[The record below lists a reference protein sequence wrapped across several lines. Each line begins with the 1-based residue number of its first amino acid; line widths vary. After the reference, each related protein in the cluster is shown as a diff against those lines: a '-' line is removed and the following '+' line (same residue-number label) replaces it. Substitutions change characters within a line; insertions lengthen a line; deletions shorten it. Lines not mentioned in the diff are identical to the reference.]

1 MVAPFHSPVVCPVLI
16 ERVSELATLH
26 TLIDQAKGGRGQVAL
41 LSGEAGI
48 GKSRLVAETKAY
60 AVAQDFLLLQGNC
73 FQADLSCPYA
83 PLLDLLRSSAA
94 KQTVAT
100 LAADPAAFAREWH
113 QLLPDIVHVP
123 HDLAPLSS
131 LEPKQEKHR
140 LFTALAAFFTD
151 QAAQRPVLLTIE
163 DIHWSDDGSME
174 FLHYLAQR
182 CPAHSLLILLT
193 YRNDEV
199 RPNLGHFLAQ
209 LDRERLAQEIS
220 LAPLT
225 RGSVDAM
232 LRAIFALPRSA
243 RLELPDSI
251 YALTEGNPFFVEEIL
266 KSLITA
272 GDIFYVD
279 GHWDRKSLSEFR
291 IPRSVQDAVRQR
303 TDRLSESA
311 RRVLILSAVAGR
323 RFDFAL
329 LQQLTQYDESQLL
342 AVMKE
347 LISAQLV
354 VEESE
359 ERFAFRHALT
369 RQAIYADLLVRE
381 RKVLHRTI
389 ADTLERLYA
398 PILDTYLADLA
409 YHFYEAG
416 AWEKALEYGQ
426 RAGEEAQAMYASRA
440 AIEHLTRA
448 IEAARHL
455 GLTAPAK
462 IYQGRGQA
470 YEILGEFERACSDY
484 EQALEIARSLHDRSA
499 EWEGLIALGFLWSE
513 RDYARTGTYYQ
524 QALELARTIGDPL
537 AVGHSLNRLG
547 NWCVNVEQPQE
558 GLRYH
563 HEALATFRALND
575 QHGLAETFDLLGLAS
590 GLSGNC
596 PQGVVYYQ
604 QAAALFEQLDDRKGL
619 ASALAQLASCAI
631 GLYWIETLAPAITSF
646 AELLP
651 YGERALKIARE
662 IGQRSGEAYAVD
674 TLGLCYLCLG
684 EYAQALEVVR
694 KGLHLAEEIAHHQWL
709 IVGHLGLGGLYFD
722 LLSLTEARQ
731 HLEQALALAHEIGS
745 RYWTCYASAILALA
759 HIARQDLTRAGSI
772 LDSALDP
779 AAPAQTLGQ
788 RMVWYVRAELAL
800 ANGDPGLA
808 LQIVDQLIASSVN
821 PTGGQSIP
829 RLSKARGEAL
839 AALGRGAEA
848 EAPLQAAQE
857 AAHVQ
862 GAKPLLWRICI
873 ALGNLYQGQAREV
886 EAGQA
891 FSTARSLIEEL
902 TANVPD
908 EQLREH
914 FLAQAT
920 ALLPQQRS
928 RTPGRAARHAF
939 AGLTVRER
947 EVAALIAQGKSTRE
961 IAEALVVSERTVESH
976 VANIMF
982 KLGVR
987 SRSQIAVW
995 AAEKG
1000 LAYPVAP

>member
-1 MVAPFHSPVVCPVLI
+1 MAAPFHSPVICPALI
-16 ERVSELATLH
+16 DRVGDLATLH
-26 TLIDQAKGGRGQVAL
+26 RLIDQAKDGRGQVAL

-48 GKSRLVAETKAY
+48 GKSRLAAETKAY

-73 FQADLSCPYA
+73 FQADLACPYA

-94 KQTVAT
+94 KQLVAA
-100 LAADPAAFAREWH
+100 LASDLAAFAREWH

-123 HDLAPLSS
+123 HDLAPLSP

-140 LFTALAAFFTD
+140 LFTALAAFFTG
-151 QAAQRPVLLTIE
+151 QAAQQPVLLIIE
-163 DIHWSDDGSME
+163 DLHWSDDSSLE

-182 CPAHSLLILLT
+182 CSAYSLLILLT
-193 YRNDEV
+193 YRSDEV

-220 LAPLT
+220 LTPLT
-225 RGSVDAM
+225 RGGVDAM

-272 GDIFYVD
+272 GDIFYID
-279 GHWDRKSLSEFR
+279 DHWDRKSLSEFR

-329 LQQLTQYDESQLL
+329 LQQLTGYDESQLL

-381 RKVLHRTI
+381 RKALHRTI

-398 PILDTYLADLA
+398 PVLDTYLADLA

-426 RAGEEAQAMYASRA
+426 RAGEEAQAMYASQA

-448 IEAARHL
+448 IEALQHL
-455 GLTAPAK
+455 GQTVPTK
-462 IYQGRGQA
+462 IYQARGQA

-513 RDYARTGTYYQ
+513 RDYTWTGTYYQ
-524 QALELARTIGDPL
+524 QALELAQAIGDPL

-547 NWCVNVEQPQE
+547 NWCVNVEQPHE

-563 HEALATFRALND
+563 HEALATFQALND
-575 QHGLAETFDLLGLAS
+575 EHGLAETLDLLGLAS

-619 ASALAQLASCAI
+619 ASTLAQLASCAI

-674 TLGLCYLCLG
+674 TLGLCYLGLG
-684 EYAQALEVVR
+684 EYAQALEVVW

-709 IVGHLGLGGLYFD
+709 IVGHLGLGKLYFE

-745 RYWTCYASAILALA
+745 RYWTCYASASLALA
-759 HIARQDLTRAGSI
+759 HIAQQDLTRAGSI
-772 LDSALDP
+772 LDSALD
-779 AAPAQTLGQ
+779 AATPAQTLGQ

-821 PTGGQSIP
+821 PVGGQSIP

-857 AAHVQ
+857 AARVQ
-862 GAKPLLWRICI
+862 GAKPLLWRICR
-873 ALGNLYQGQAREV
+873 ALGKFYQGQAREA

-902 TANVPD
+902 SANVPD

-920 ALLPQQRS
+920 ALLPKPRS

-1000 LAYPVAP
+1000 LAYPAVP